1 MKSKL
6 LFLAALIPLLGG
18 CGSNE
23 TPAEP
28 GSLENR
34 IYTIVDIANIASSVK
49 DYKRVVCLGAGALRY
64 YSYIGD
70 LNKLIAVE
78 DIDSASTFGV
88 GQAIRP
94 YYDANKEKF
103 STLGST
109 GKGGPGNQEPTMEK
123 LMLLEPDIV
132 VSFYSPSKTF
142 NAEMVEKLECPVI
155 SLSQGTDGV
164 FDETTL
170 NSFRLLGKVF
180 NRTDKANK
188 LINYINSQKNLLAN
202 LTVSNDNYYA
212 GCIGNWGKT
221 SLYGTYKDFPV
232 FKYAKVS
239 SFVDD
244 LSDLVSNTQATI
256 TSEAL
261 IDGNPDKIFVDSAG
275 FNNFIADYKAN
286 KDNYTSLDAISNGE
300 VYCLM
305 PYNAYYTNLEVQLM
319 STFYVAS
326 IAHKEDEL
334 FKNMNIEDK
343 YNEILENFVSKRM
356 YNELSSRDDALGGYT
371 KLDLEELAK

>member
-34 IYTIVDIANIASSVK
+34 IYTIEDISNIASSVK

-78 DIDSASTFGV
+78 DIDSATTFGV

-103 STLGST
+103 STLEST
-109 GKGGPGNQEPTMEK
+109 GKGGPANQEPTMEK

-142 NAEMVEKLECPVI
+142 NADMVEKLECPVI

-170 NSFRLLGKVF
+170 NSFRLLGK
-180 NRTDKANK
+180 
-188 LINYINSQKNLLAN
+188 
-202 LTVSNDNYYA
+202 
-212 GCIGNWGKT
+212 
-221 SLYGTYKDFPV
+221 
-232 FKYAKVS
+232 
-239 SFVDD
+239 
-244 LSDLVSNTQATI
+244 
-256 TSEAL
+256 
-261 IDGNPDKIFVDSAG
+261 
-275 FNNFIADYKAN
+275 
-286 KDNYTSLDAISNGE
+286 
-300 VYCLM
+300 
-305 PYNAYYTNLEVQLM
+305 
-319 STFYVAS
+319 
-326 IAHKEDEL
+326 
-334 FKNMNIEDK
+334 
-343 YNEILENFVSKRM
+343 EN
-356 YNELSSRDDALGGYT
+356 
-371 KLDLEELAK
+371 